1 MQTAYKDLD
10 IQFLPNNILQE
21 LSQKGNLDLTM
32 TSQINSTNLSFST
45 EVLSNE
51 NLLPS
56 NLILDFLNNHFHN
69 LVSF

>member
-10 IQFLPNNILQE
+10 IQFLPNNIIQE
-21 LSQKGNLDLTM
+21 LNQKGNLDLT
-32 TSQINSTNLSFST
+32 SHINSTNLSLST

-56 NLILDFLNNHFHN
+56 NIILDFINNHFHN
-69 LVSF
+69 FVSF